1 MANTSIT
8 RTERAQVNG
17 VELEFQV
24 WGAGEPVLLIHG
36 SILADAY
43 APLLAEPRLTEQYR
57 LISYHRRGF
66 AGSTHPD
73 GPVGIAQQAADGRAL
88 MQRLGVDRAHVVGHS
103 YGGVIALQ
111 LALDMPAAVHSLA
124 LLEPALM
131 MVPSAQQFF
140 EAMAPVIQRYQA
152 GDKAGAIDAFLR
164 VVAGPDYRAVFD
176 QVLPPGAFE
185 QAVADAAT
193 FFQVELPAL
202 QEWTFTPELAQ
213 RITVPVL
220 TVLGEH
226 SGEVA
231 SVFPEG
237 QDLLRAW
244 LPQTESFVLPGA
256 THALQMQ
263 NPRGMADGLADFF
276 ARHPLAIGA

>member
-88 MQRLGVDRAHVVGHS
+88 MQRLGVDRAHVVGH
-103 YGGVIALQ
+103 
-111 LALDMPAAVHSLA
+111 
-124 LLEPALM
+124 
-131 MVPSAQQFF
+131 
-140 EAMAPVIQRYQA
+140 
-152 GDKAGAIDAFLR
+152 
-164 VVAGPDYRAVFD
+164 
-176 QVLPPGAFE
+176 
-185 QAVADAAT
+185 
-193 FFQVELPAL
+193 
-202 QEWTFTPELAQ
+202 
-213 RITVPVL
+213 
-220 TVLGEH
+220 
-226 SGEVA
+226 
-231 SVFPEG
+231 
-237 QDLLRAW
+237 
-244 LPQTESFVLPGA
+244 
-256 THALQMQ
+256 
-263 NPRGMADGLADFF
+263 
-276 ARHPLAIGA
+276 